1 MKQLLTIILGLILT
15 TSVFSQEKEVRIYK
29 YNFSSDDNE
38 QVKIV
43 CEVGDV
49 ICHIVLTNN

>member
-15 TSVFSQEKEVRIYK
+15 TSFFSQVKEVLIYK